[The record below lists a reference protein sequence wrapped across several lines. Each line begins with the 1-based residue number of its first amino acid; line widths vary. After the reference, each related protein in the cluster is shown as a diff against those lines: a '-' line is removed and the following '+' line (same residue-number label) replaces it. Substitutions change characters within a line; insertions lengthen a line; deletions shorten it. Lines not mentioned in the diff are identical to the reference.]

1 MKRKIGELI
10 IILLFYLFQVTLGRV
25 ISIAGIMPNLL
36 IIIPV
41 IFGYFNGKNEGMF
54 AGFFA
59 GQLLQ
64 AVIVG
69 TIVTVGMLIFGFPYA
84 PMVGSAVGFCSLLPV
99 IGSFIGGA
107 VGFVMIAPLS
117 INKALLFLLFLIILL
132 QLMANF
138 IYPKVVGRS
147 IGMPGI
153 WVFTSVI
160 IGAGL
165 GGIGGVLLG
174 VPLAATIYKILR
186 EQVNKRNAAN
196 KQASETSKV
205 CSETSQN
212 EENQQETIG

>member
-1 MKRKIGELI
+1 MFWLSHAIRLQD
-10 IILLFYLFQVTLGRV
+10 FCRSVVTGSDRGHDSHRGHVDLWIPVRAYGRLGRRF
-25 ISIAGIMPNLL
+25 LL
-36 IIIPV
+36 I
-41 IFGYFNGKNEGMF
+41 
-54 AGFFA
+54 
-59 GQLLQ
+59 
-64 AVIVG
+64 
-69 TIVTVGMLIFGFPYA
+69 A
-84 PMVGSAVGFCSLLPV
+84 PGHRL
-99 IGSFIGGA
+99 FIGGA